1 MTVEGGKKIELAD
14 IAARLAEAERRGVAI
29 APIRD
34 ALGDGGI
41 PAAYEVQ
48 RLNSDARIAAGA
60 RLVGRKI
67 GLTSE
72 AVQAQLGVDQPD
84 FGALFDDMILPD
96 GVQIGIDRVCQPRV
110 EAEVAVV
117 LAAAIDD
124 PSIDV
129 DGFAAAVEY
138 VRPSIEIVGSRIADW
153 NITILDTIADN
164 ASCGAIVLGEQLVD
178 PSSIDLA
185 SVQMSLEVN
194 GANVSSGTGAD
205 CLGHPFNAGVWL
217 AQKMIEEGTPLQAGD
232 IVMTGALG
240 PMVPLA
246 PGDVVVASMSGLG
259 EVSMSRAGE

>member
-1 MTVEGGKKIELAD
+1 MTMTNDCAD
-14 IAARLAEAERRGVAI
+14 IAARLAEAERSGVAI

-48 RLNSDARIAAGA
+48 RLNSEARTAAGA

-67 GLTSE
+67 GLTSK

-96 GVQIGIDRVCQPRV
+96 GVEIEIDRVCQPRV

-117 LAAAIDD
+117 LAAAVED
-124 PSIDV
+124 PALDI
-129 DGFAAAVEY
+129 DGFAAAVDY

-164 ASCGAIVLGEQLVD
+164 ASCGAIVLGEQQVD

-185 SVQMSLEVN
+185 SVQMSMEVN
-194 GANVSSGTGAD
+194 GSDASAGTGAD
-205 CLGHPFNAGVWL
+205 CLGHPFNAGLWL
-217 AQKMIEEGTPLQAGD
+217 AQKMIEQGTPLQAGD

-240 PMVPLA
+240 PMVALA
-246 PGDVVVASMSGLG
+246 PGDQVVAKMSGLG
-259 EVSMSRAGE
+259 EVSMSRAAN